1 MAFVF
6 TDDNTEQEIQSGKP
20 VVIDFWA
27 TWCGPCK
34 KLAPVID
41 ELATK
46 YEGQVMIG
54 KYNLD
59 DDNDIAANYQ
69 ISGLPTLLFFK
80 NGEVVKRLVG
90 ARPASEIESNIK
102 DLLQL

>member
-6 TDDNTEQEIQSGKP
+6 TDDNTQQEIQSGKP

-41 ELATK
+41 ELAAK
-46 YEGQVMIG
+46 YEGQVTIG

-59 DDNDIAANYQ
+59 DDNDIAASYQ

-80 NGEVVKRLVG
+80 DGKVVSRLVG
-90 ARPASEIESNIK
+90 ARPASEIEANIK
-102 DLLQL
+102 DLL